1 MDGPDL
7 LGLRDWFYHVLP
19 AQPMEEEEEEEQNK
33 GGIFRIKSC
42 CATWVI

>member
-1 MDGPDL
+1 
-7 LGLRDWFYHVLP
+7 
-19 AQPMEEEEEEEQNK
+19 MEEEEEEEQNK